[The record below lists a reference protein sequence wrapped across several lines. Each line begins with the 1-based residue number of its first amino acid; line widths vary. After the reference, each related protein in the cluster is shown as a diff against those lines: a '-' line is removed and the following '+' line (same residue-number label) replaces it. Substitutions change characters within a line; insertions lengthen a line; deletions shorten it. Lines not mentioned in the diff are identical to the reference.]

1 MTGHTDLTTRAR
13 QLVANATPT
22 DSGHK
27 CGNCEGI
34 DPGSCLAN
42 PDRDQRATA
51 SDTATRARALLDAA
65 VREMAENDV
74 AGWADAIAAC
84 RVAGRLLH
92 ALADALTATER
103 RLWEMDAI
111 AQDAIAAGRTVTAE
125 RDAAVARAD
134 TLNTAIGEA
143 CRTLSDIAFE
153 VGPVDDYTY
162 RNVHAIRD
170 QLLAARGTDR

>member
-1 MTGHTDLTTRAR
+1 MT
-13 QLVANATPT
+13 TP
-22 DSGHK
+22 
-27 CGNCEGI
+27 
-34 DPGSCLAN
+34 N
-42 PDRDQRATA
+42 P
-51 SDTATRARALLDAA
+51 DTATRARQLLNAY
-65 VREMAENDV
+65 AEDV
-74 AGWADAIAAC
+74 FLPLTDTVADVVLSSGEHVPVDRISA
-84 RVAGRLLH
+84 H
-92 ALADALTATER
+92 ALRVIALPVIADL
-103 RLWEMDAI
+103 L
-111 AQDAIAAGRTVTAE
+111 AE